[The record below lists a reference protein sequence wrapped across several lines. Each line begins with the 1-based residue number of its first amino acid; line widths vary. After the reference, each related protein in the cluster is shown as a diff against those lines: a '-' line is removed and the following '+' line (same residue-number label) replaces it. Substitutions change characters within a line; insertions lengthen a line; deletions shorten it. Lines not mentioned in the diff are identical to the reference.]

1 MITGFG
7 ILMVLIVILVCC
19 PPRYDPAIRL
29 KEVQQGHEK
38 GFAMPHKII
47 FVMIVVLLLAFVLSG
62 CGVTT
67 RQCRTCVGPYDVTLS
82 SHREALGGMSDQE
95 AAEIAEFLKRRAEH
109 DQE

>member
-1 MITGFG
+1 
-7 ILMVLIVILVCC
+7 
-19 PPRYDPAIRL
+19 
-29 KEVQQGHEK
+29 
-38 GFAMPHKII
+38 MPYKII

-62 CGVTT
+62 CV